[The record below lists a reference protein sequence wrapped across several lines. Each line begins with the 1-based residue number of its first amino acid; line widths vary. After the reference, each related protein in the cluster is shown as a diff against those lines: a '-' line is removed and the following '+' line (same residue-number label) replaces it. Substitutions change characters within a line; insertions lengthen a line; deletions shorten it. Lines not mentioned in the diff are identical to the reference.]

1 MRQLHE
7 KETCVELLEGEI
19 LWFCGVVLGA
29 ASAAGGVVNS
39 NPSRASLDPAA
50 LNVEHGVRD
59 QARALLDQTRA
70 CSTWL
75 TLW

>member
-29 ASAAGGVVNS
+29 ASAADGVVNS
-39 NPSRASLDPAA
+39 NPSRASLDLRRSMSSMASA
-50 LNVEHGVRD
+50 IKRGR
-59 QARALLDQTRA
+59 
-70 CSTWL
+70 C
-75 TLW
+75 